1 MPGSPSSD
9 KENKSKIASNFS
21 VGEVSKTYSK
31 KAPVLKQKV
40 LSTSN
45 GSLSVQEEAAV
56 NGVASSDQVKSE
68 DQMKEE
74 EEEEDT
80 KMEVVTEPPWGRCL
94 ANGTECPVHSSILP
108 RVHWSYYSTSEQID
122 QLVQSLNTR
131 GLREGELREKIIAER
146 DFIESRLKK
155 CREDQYDLTE
165 EAAEELDQKQLQE
178 VQNRRQKQSKNS
190 GSEALPMGTSLMEMI
205 ELSLRD
211 QILELEEKIFF
222 GNLGTL
228 KVENRGDWVA
238 AITGGNYTMGT
249 ENLTWG
255 EGDKL
260 ETDQVTEEVKVQQ
273 LAAAIL
279 QVGQMIVD
287 HEKYLKQPL
296 GEDEKERKK
305 RLKKEEDA
313 RKRKE
318 ETEEDDEDGDQVEVQ
333 VVMTPFKRWEKSLMS
348 SFTLGQLFIHL
359 TTLDNSIVWSKSI
372 MNTKCRICRR
382 KTDPDQMLLC
392 DSCDKGHHL
401 YCLKP
406 KLKSIPSGDW
416 FCPECKPKE
425 RVRSPRKKVRKSFSI
440 NDLESDDDEEE
451 PQSKKQKN
459 SKSKKR
465 VVESDEDTTP
475 PKRKAGGRRKIIEDE
490 DEEDEEEESEDEVP
504 KSRNKKGGLAT
515 LLGKRGAAKK
525 AEKQMKGLDNSYREE
540 EDEEEE
546 VISNRRSRT
555 RGNKS
560 KEDNKENTRSK
571 RGRNLEESVELNI
584 SGLEM
589 VLKGKYNFSQ
599 CHLQAIII

>member
-9 KENKSKIASNFS
+9 KENKSKTASSFS

-31 KAPVLKQKV
+31 KTPVLKQKV

-56 NGVASSDQVKSE
+56 NGVTNSDQVKSE
-68 DQMKEE
+68 EQEVKEE
-74 EEEEDT
+74 QEDT
-80 KMEVVTEPPWGRCL
+80 KMEVTTEPPWGRCL

-122 QLVQSLNTR
+122 LLVQSLNTR

-155 CREDQYDLTE
+155 CREDQYDLSE
-165 EAAEELDQKQLQE
+165 DAAEELDQKQLLE
-178 VQNRRQKQSKNS
+178 VQNKRQKQSKHS
-190 GSEALPMGTSLMEMI
+190 GSEALPMGTSLLEMI

-228 KVENRGDWVA
+228 KVENRADWVA
-238 AITGGNYTMGT
+238 AMTNGNYAMLTDS
-249 ENLTWG
+249 LTWG
-255 EGDKL
+255 EGEKL
-260 ETDQVTEEVKVQQ
+260 EPDQVAEEVKVKQ

-287 HEKYLKQPL
+287 HDKYLKQPL

-318 ETEEDDEDGDQVEVQ
+318 ETEENEEDSDQVDVQ

-459 SKSKKR
+459 SKNKKK

-475 PKRKAGGRRKIIEDE
+475 PKRKAGGRRKIIEEDDDE
-490 DEEDEEEESEDEVP
+490 EEEESEDEAP
-504 KSRNKKGGLAT
+504 KSRSKKGGLAT

-546 VISNRRSRT
+546 VLSHRRSRT

-560 KEDNKENTRSK
+560 KEDNKENTRGK
-571 RGRNLEESVELNI
+571 RGRNLEETVEFNL
-584 SGLEM
+584 SGFEL
-589 VLKGKYNFSQ
+589 VLKGN
-599 CHLQAIII
+599 